1 MHLLLPLKVL
11 AFRLRADVATFLAGL
26 KRDRA
31 LSLFQDHDGDL
42 LRVQPADFE
51 PSGRADMAGW
61 QWLGRPR
68 AGASGG
74 VHSEAT
80 SGYA

>member
-11 AFRLRADVATFLAGL
+11 PFRLRADVASFPAGL
-26 KRDRA
+26 NRDRA
-31 LSLFQDHDGDL
+31 LSLFQDHDSDL
-42 LRVQPADFE
+42 LCVQPAD
-51 PSGRADMAGW
+51 PKSSGRADMAGR

-68 AGASGG
+68 ARASGG
-74 VHSEAT
+74 VHFEAT